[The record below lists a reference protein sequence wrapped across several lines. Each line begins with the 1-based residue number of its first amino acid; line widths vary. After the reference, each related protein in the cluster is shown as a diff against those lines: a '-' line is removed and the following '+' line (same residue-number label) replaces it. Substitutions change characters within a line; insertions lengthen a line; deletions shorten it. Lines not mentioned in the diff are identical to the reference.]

1 MDITWLFWLFFQ
13 LAFYFFIFILALYI
27 GRELIVYHNLSFF
40 KKQGV
45 KCIYIPIIGV
55 FGLMLK
61 KKGQHDQMA
70 EMKKVFEDNKNE
82 PLFMMNSSKMTKST
96 GYLLDEALIKEF
108 FVKEIECAK
117 KVELIRHLNL
127 GIFFTNGQK
136 VTDAR
141 SAYGKLFNYDNL
153 KKMLVPINKII
164 VERLKNFS
172 ESKLSKTEYT
182 QVNIKDL
189 MNEVICDIINSILF
203 GEDEHH
209 TFEGKDLPAAIED
222 MVHEFFHISSDPI
235 NALAFDY
242 LHNFLLF
249 PRSRRLLEKGKRL
262 EDKCWEIYQKRLRE
276 GPKCFSN
283 VLDVLIEKNAEMR
296 AEGRPE
302 MTKKEITGQ
311 IIMMQFAGSDTSL
324 ETTASSMILM
334 ARDQSVQENLRHVVD
349 NAIGSKPKDAILTY
363 EELDASAELDQYC
376 NEFLRLG
383 APAPSTTPRE
393 FIKPTKLGNYNFRV
407 GDRIL
412 VPVALMH
419 TFSKYNESP
428 YEFKPSRFTKENQAK
443 TSRAAFIPFSLG
455 RRNCVGKALGELLVK
470 TLLVHCVRF
479 FDVRADPAH
488 TETKFVGLVY
498 GYENPSVLMR
508 AL

>member
-1 MDITWLFWLFFQ
+1 MDITWLFWLFFK
-13 LAFYFFIFILALYI
+13 LAFYLFVFILALYI
-27 GRELIVYHNLSFF
+27 GRELIVYHNLSYF
-40 KKQGV
+40 KQQGV
-45 KCIYIPIIGV
+45 KCIYIPVLGGA
-55 FGLMLK
+55 GLFLK
-61 KKGQHDQMA
+61 KKGQHNQLA
-70 EMKKVFEDNKNE
+70 TMKKVFEDNKNE

-96 GYLLDEALIKEF
+96 GYLLDEALVKEF

-117 KVELIRHLNL
+117 KVEMIRHLNL

-189 MNEVICDIINSILF
+189 MNGVLCEIVNSILF

-222 MVHEFFHISSDPI
+222 MVQEFFQVSTNPI
-235 NALAFDY
+235 NSLTFDY
-242 LHNFLLF
+242 LHEWKIF
-249 PRSRRLLEKGKRL
+249 PQSRSLLEKGKRL
-262 EDKCWEIYQKRLRE
+262 EDKCWEIYQKRLLE
-276 GPKCFSN
+276 GPKSVPN
-283 VLDVLIEKNAEMR
+283 VLDVLIEKNAEIK

-302 MTKKEITGQ
+302 MTKKDISGH
-311 IIMMQFAGSDTSL
+311 IIQMQFAGSDTSL
-324 ETTASSMILM
+324 ETTASSMILI
-334 ARDQSVQENLRHVVD
+334 ARDQALQENLRQVIE
-349 NAIGSKPKDAILTY
+349 NAIGSKPKDAILTF

-376 NEFLRLG
+376 NEFHRLET
-383 APAPSTTPRE
+383 PAPSTTPRE

-412 VPVALMH
+412 IPISLMH
-419 TFSKYNESP
+419 TFSKYNENP
-428 YEFKPSRFTKENQAK
+428 EEFKPSRFTKENQAK
-443 TSRAAFIPFSLG
+443 TSRAAFLPFSLG
-455 RRNCVGKALGELLVK
+455 RRNCIGKALGELLVK
-470 TLLVHCVRF
+470 TTLVHYVRF
-479 FDVRADPAH
+479 FDVKADPAY
-488 TETKFVGLVY
+488 TESKFTRLVY
-498 GYENPSVLMR
+498 GYEDPTLLMR